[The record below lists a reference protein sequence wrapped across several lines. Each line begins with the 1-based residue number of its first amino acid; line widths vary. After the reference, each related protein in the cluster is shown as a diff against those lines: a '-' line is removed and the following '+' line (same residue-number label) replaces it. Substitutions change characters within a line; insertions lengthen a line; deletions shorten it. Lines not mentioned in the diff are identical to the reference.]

1 MDFRTQVAEEKKR
14 LSQQR
19 RDVQKRVS
27 ALESEL
33 TALGAEMK
41 NIDGEMAA
49 IEAYETAKGSVPAP
63 KRRQPRKATAPA
75 TGSGTKRAT
84 RRRRGVSRRA
94 QILSALA
101 PLGSAGAGRSDII
114 QTLNVKG
121 DKSAEQSVSNAL
133 AALKKSGEVSHQDG
147 KYIAQVAD
155 SSAPA
160 PADEPASD
168 EPGAA
173 DEPPAADEPTAQESE
188 TAAPRARRPRTS
200 RRADIVRIIEDAGSE
215 GVGRADIIERL
226 GVKGDKSAEQSVSNA
241 LANLKKA
248 ATVAH
253 NDGKY
258 TIAS

>member
-63 KRRQPRKATAPA
+63 KRRQPRKATAA
-75 TGSGTKRAT
+75 ATVSGTKTGSGTKRAT
-84 RRRRGVSRRA
+84 RRRRRVSRRA
-94 QILSALA
+94 EILSTIASF
-101 PLGSAGAGRSDII
+101 GSAGAGRSDII
-114 QTLNVKG
+114 QTLDVKG

-155 SSAPA
+155 SSASAPA
-160 PADEPASD
+160 AEPAAADEPAA
-168 EPGAA
+168 P
-173 DEPPAADEPTAQESE
+173 ESE
-188 TAAPRARRPRTS
+188 TAAPRARRRRTS
-200 RRADIVRIIEDAGSE
+200 RRAAIVSIIEAAGSD
-215 GVGRADIIERL
+215 GVGRAGIIEQL

-241 LANLKKA
+241 LANLKKSGA
-248 ATVAH
+248 VAH

-258 TIAS
+258 SSAS